1 MCMMTKELNYLF
13 DYPNLKIYQFKEGF
27 KFSLDSI
34 LLAEYANIRKK
45 DQNIIDLCTGN
56 AVIPIILNYKY
67 HKSIIGMELQ
77 REIFS
82 LAVDSVKENGM
93 ENQIEVICDNVL
105 NVVNYF
111 PGNNFDVVLCNPPYF
126 KIHNKEYI
134 NDNVIKGI
142 ARHELEVNLRQVI
155 ETASYLL
162 NPHGRF
168 YMVHI
173 PERIDEIIVYA
184 HENGLAVKNLSFVYS
199 KEKEEPVLCLVT
211 MMKGGKFGCRVSPSV
226 IISNLDSYQNLFH

>member
-1 MCMMTKELNYLF
+1 M
-13 DYPNLKIYQFKEGF
+13 
-27 KFSLDSI
+27 
-34 LLAEYANIRKK
+34 
-45 DQNIIDLCTGN
+45 
-56 AVIPIILNYKY
+56 
-67 HKSIIGMELQ
+67 
-77 REIFS
+77 
-82 LAVDSVKENGM
+82 
-93 ENQIEVICDNVL
+93 
-105 NVVNYF
+105 
-111 PGNNFDVVLCNPPYF
+111 
-126 KIHNKEYI
+126 
-134 NDNVIKGI
+134 
-142 ARHELEVNLRQVI
+142 RQVI

-162 NPHGRF
+162 KPHGRF